1 MLSERPFKSADQKTE
16 RGKISNP
23 QYSIDR
29 DQPTSRASPLRVNTL
44 LSGRV
49 NSNSVFPISGLAA
62 LVCDRNYLDTT
73 RALSKDKIEGV
84 VPKDEF
90 LGLINVRRPSF
101 RVSPD

>member
-1 MLSERPFKSADQKTE
+1 MTE
-16 RGKISNP
+16 RGKVLNP
-23 QYSIDR
+23 EYNIFR
-29 DQPTSRASPLRVNTL
+29 DQPIAGASPLRINTL
-44 LSGRV
+44 LYGDV